1 MKDEDRLLPG
11 VRSREPTRPQ
21 PEARQDRECQVGI
34 HELRDC
40 GAVSVSSTYREVDL
54 IAVEIGR
61 LPCGLVE
68 EFVELRCDHR
78 GSVRRSDAS
87 RPLRQSSRLP
97 MVRFTVVT
105 VIPLAMSDAMKAASS
120 PKLDEGRKPLR
131 ICPRSR
137 CPSRPPRPG
146 LGWAGEEDPRLF
158 SAIES
163 AAVVNPLRAIRLAW
177 KR

>member
-1 MKDEDRLLPG
+1 
-11 VRSREPTRPQ
+11 
-21 PEARQDRECQVGI
+21 
-34 HELRDC
+34 
-40 GAVSVSSTYREVDL
+40 
-54 IAVEIGR
+54 
-61 LPCGLVE
+61 
-68 EFVELRCDHR
+68 
-78 GSVRRSDAS
+78 
-87 RPLRQSSRLP
+87 